1 MPNPAV
7 AIIGGGL
14 GSAAI
19 QSRAAKKAGRAQERS
34 AEMGI
39 EEQRA
44 ARLATERL
52 MAPYVQAGTG
62 SLEAQQAIL
71 GLLGPEAQQQAYAGI
86 EQGPMFQSL
95 VEQGEAGILANAS
108 ATGGLRGGNI
118 QAALGQFRPQMLQS
132 MIQQQFQDLGSLT
145 NIGQASAAR
154 QAAAGQATGTNISN
168 LYGQQ
173 GQAQAGAQLAK
184 GQAFGSA
191 LGGIGNLF
199 GSVARFQGLQGMQG
213 TPSPIP
219 TGLNQVSQQ
228 VLGQQ
233 YPVFDPYQS
242 PIGYPSL
249 GGGI

>member
-1 MPNPAV
+1 MPDPV
-7 AIIGGGL
+7 TAIIGGISTV
-14 GSAAI
+14 GSGAMQAR
-19 QSRAAKKAGRAQERS
+19 SARKAGQAQERS
-34 AEMGI
+34 AEMGV

-132 MIQQQFQDLGSLT
+132 MIQNQYQNLAGLTSL
-145 NIGQASAAR
+145 GQASAA
-154 QAAAGQATGTNISN
+154 GQAGFGQQTAGNIAN

-173 GQAQAGAQLAK
+173 GQARA
-184 GQAFGSA
+184 GSA
-191 LGGIGNLF
+191 L
-199 GSVARFQGLQGMQG
+199 AQGQ
-213 TPSPIP
+213 I
-219 TGLNQVSQQ
+219 
-228 VLGQQ
+228 
-233 YPVFDPYQS
+233 
-242 PIGYPSL
+242 L
-249 GGGI
+249 GGLANFPAQILGAARGQGSSVKEFLGF

>member
-1 MPNPAV
+1 MPDPV
-7 AIIGGGL
+7 TAIIGGISTV
-14 GSAAI
+14 GSGAMQAR
-19 QSRAAKKAGRAQERS
+19 SARKAGRAQERS

-132 MIQQQFQDLGSLT
+132 MIQSQYQNLAGLTSL
-145 NIGQASAAR
+145 GQASAAG
-154 QAAAGQATGTNISN
+154 QAAFGQQTAGNIAN

-173 GQAQAGAQLAK
+173 GQARAGAALGQGQAWGNVLNAPMQLA
-184 GQAFGSA
+184 GMASGAGMS
-191 LGGIGNLF
+191 IGDFLKF
-199 GSVARFQGLQGMQG
+199 
-213 TPSPIP
+213 
-219 TGLNQVSQQ
+219 
-228 VLGQQ
+228 
-233 YPVFDPYQS
+233 
-242 PIGYPSL
+242 
-249 GGGI
+249 

>member
-1 MPNPAV
+1 MQAR
-7 AIIGGGL
+7 
-14 GSAAI
+14 SA
-19 QSRAAKKAGRAQERS
+19 RKAGRAQERS

-39 EEQRA
+39 QEQRA

-132 MIQQQFQDLGSLT
+132 MIQNQYQNLAGLTSLGQS
-145 NIGQASAAR
+145 S
-154 QAAAGQATGTNISN
+154 AAGQASFGQQTASNIGN
-168 LYGQQ
+168 LYGQM
-173 GQAQAGAQLAK
+173 GQAQAGAALGQGQAWGNANFNMPLQLA
-184 GQAFGSA
+184 
-191 LGGIGNLF
+191 
-199 GSVARFQGLQGMQG
+199 GMASG
-213 TPSPIP
+213 AGMSM
-219 TGLNQVSQQ
+219 GDFLK
-228 VLGQQ
+228 
-233 YPVFDPYQS
+233 F
-242 PIGYPSL
+242 
-249 GGGI
+249 

>member
-1 MPNPAV
+1 MPHPAV
-7 AIIGGGL
+7 AMVGGGL
-14 GSAAI
+14 ASSAI
-19 QSRAAKKAGRAQERS
+19 QSRAARKAGRAQERS

-39 EEQRA
+39 QEQRA

-62 SLEAQQAIL
+62 SLEGQQALL

-132 MIQQQFQDLGSLT
+132 MIQSQYQNLAGLTSL
-145 NIGQASAAR
+145 GQASASG
-154 QAAAGQATGTNISN
+154 QAAFGQQTAGNIAN

-173 GQAQAGAQLAK
+173 GQARAGTALGQGAAFANFANMPMQLA
-184 GQAFGSA
+184 
-191 LGGIGNLF
+191 
-199 GSVARFQGLQGMQG
+199 GLASGAGMSMG
-213 TPSPIP
+213 DF
-219 TGLNQVSQQ
+219 LK
-228 VLGQQ
+228 
-233 YPVFDPYQS
+233 F
-242 PIGYPSL
+242 
-249 GGGI
+249 

>member
-1 MPNPAV
+1 MPDPV
-7 AIIGGGL
+7 TAIIGGVATV
-14 GSAAI
+14 GSGAMQAR
-19 QSRAAKKAGRAQERS
+19 SARKAGRAQERS

-52 MAPYVQAGTG
+52 MAPYVKAGTG

-71 GLLGPEAQQQAYAGI
+71 GLLGPEAQAQAYAGI

-132 MIQQQFQDLGSLT
+132 MIQSQYQNLAGLTSL
-145 NIGQASAAR
+145 GQASAA
-154 QAAAGQATGTNISN
+154 GQAGFGQQTAGNIAN

-173 GQAQAGAQLAK
+173 GQARAGAALGQGQAWGNVLNAPMQLA
-184 GQAFGSA
+184 GMASGAGMGMGEF
-191 LGGIGNLF
+191 LGF
-199 GSVARFQGLQGMQG
+199 
-213 TPSPIP
+213 
-219 TGLNQVSQQ
+219 
-228 VLGQQ
+228 
-233 YPVFDPYQS
+233 
-242 PIGYPSL
+242 
-249 GGGI
+249 

>member
-7 AIIGGGL
+7 GMIGGGL
-14 GSAAI
+14 LSAGMGARASRKAASA
-19 QSRAAKKAGRAQERS
+19 QSRS

-39 EEQRA
+39 QEQRA
-44 ARLATERL
+44 ARLAAERL

-132 MIQQQFQDLGSLT
+132 MIQNQYQNLAGLTSL
-145 NIGQASAAR
+145 GQASAAG
-154 QAAAGQATGTNISN
+154 QAAFGQQTAGNIAN

-173 GQAQAGAQLAK
+173 GQARAGAALGQGQAWGNVLNAPMQLA
-184 GQAFGSA
+184 GMASGAGMS
-191 LGGIGNLF
+191 IGDFLKF
-199 GSVARFQGLQGMQG
+199 
-213 TPSPIP
+213 
-219 TGLNQVSQQ
+219 
-228 VLGQQ
+228 
-233 YPVFDPYQS
+233 
-242 PIGYPSL
+242 
-249 GGGI
+249 

>member
-19 QSRAAKKAGRAQERS
+19 QSRAARKAGRAQERS

-95 VEQGEAGILANAS
+95 VEQGEAGNLSRRIRNWWFTRWKYSSRSGSIQTPDATEHDSESISKPCWINFTRSGICRRSGWIWS
-108 ATGGLRGGNI
+108 ADGRKH
-118 QAALGQFRPQMLQS
+118 R
-132 MIQQQFQDLGSLT
+132 
-145 NIGQASAAR
+145 
-154 QAAAGQATGTNISN
+154 
-168 LYGQQ
+168 
-173 GQAQAGAQLAK
+173 
-184 GQAFGSA
+184 
-191 LGGIGNLF
+191 
-199 GSVARFQGLQGMQG
+199 
-213 TPSPIP
+213 
-219 TGLNQVSQQ
+219 
-228 VLGQQ
+228 
-233 YPVFDPYQS
+233 
-242 PIGYPSL
+242 
-249 GGGI
+249 